1 MIVMQGKGVSKGV
14 ASGPICFFQRP
25 DTTIN
30 KVTVPDI
37 EAEKARI
44 AAAQEKSM
52 AQLEALAE
60 KAREETGDETAI
72 LFETHAMFVE
82 DEDYVQCM
90 MDVLDEENCNAEYAV
105 SVRRTVFRHARRHG
119 RCVYAGPRGRY

>member
-14 ASGPICFFQRP
+14 ASGPIYFFQRP
-25 DTTIN
+25 GTDIAKTT
-30 KVTVPDI
+30 VSDI

-44 AAAQEKSM
+44 SAAQEKSM
-52 AQLEALAE
+52 AQLEVLAE
-60 KAREETGDETAI
+60 KAREEAGDEAAI

-90 MDVLDEENCNAEYAV
+90 MDVLEEDSCNAEYAV
-105 SVRRTVFRHARRHG
+105 ER
-119 RCVYAGPRGRY
+119 AGEQFAAMQKFFEENL